1 MKNIPTRD
9 ITGKCEGECRDLVRE
24 GAEKRQSEIK
34 ASGLDYSGSSPIV
47 PGAFSRNEAPG
58 SMGGHV

>member
-24 GAEKRQSEIK
+24 GEEKRQSEIK
-34 ASGLDYSGSSPIV
+34 ASDLDYSPSSSSV